1 MTARIIDGKA
11 IAESLQAL
19 LREEVAAFEASRG
32 AAPVLA
38 AVIVGDDPASR
49 IYVRNKQRA
58 CRAAG
63 IGTRL
68 VELPADTSPSE
79 LLDRV
84 DGLNRD
90 PGVHGILVQA
100 PLPGGLDELAVA
112 RRVSPLKDVDCFHP
126 ENLGLLAAR
135 RPRFLPC
142 TPAGV
147 LELLEHSGVPL
158 EGARVTILGR
168 SLIVGRPLAMML
180 TDRNATVTVC
190 HTRTR
195 DLPELCREA
204 EILVAAAGRA
214 GLVGAGW
221 IRPGAAVIDVGINRT
236 PEGLR
241 GDVDF
246 EAAREVAGWIAP
258 VPGGVGPMTIA
269 MLLRNVACAARLQA
283 EATP

>member
-246 EAAREVAGWIAP
+246 EAAREVAGWITP